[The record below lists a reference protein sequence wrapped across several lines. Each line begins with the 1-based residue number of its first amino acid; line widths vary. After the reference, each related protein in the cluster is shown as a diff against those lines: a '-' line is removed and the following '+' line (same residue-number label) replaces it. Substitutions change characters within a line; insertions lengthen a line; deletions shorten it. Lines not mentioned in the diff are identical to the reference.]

1 MKYICTSY
9 IVVLRNTLLSPTTDP
24 LAIYGR
30 LPFAFSF
37 DKIMRVESLEE
48 STSYSFDWLDW
59 F

>member
-1 MKYICTSY
+1 MYTSD
-9 IVVLRNTLLSPTTDP
+9 IVVLRNTLLSPTADP

-37 DKIMRVESLEE
+37 VKIMRVESLEE